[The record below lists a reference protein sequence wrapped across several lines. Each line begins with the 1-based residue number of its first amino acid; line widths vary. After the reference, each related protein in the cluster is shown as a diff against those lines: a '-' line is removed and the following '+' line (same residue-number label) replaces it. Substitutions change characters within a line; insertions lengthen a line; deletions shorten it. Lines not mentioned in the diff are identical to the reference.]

1 MSDLSSLLGSAEGPK
16 GATKPPQRD
25 IKPTARKV
33 KTTIPTQ
40 QSQRDPE
47 SPYTAETTA
56 NRINMTLLQR
66 EIKPPRLNTTTIQ
79 KKTTKKLNMKPRN
92 IKQPP
97 RKPN

>member
-16 GATKPPQRD
+16 GATKPPQRG

-56 NRINMTLLQR
+56 NRINMT
-66 EIKPPRLNTTTIQ
+66 TIR